1 MLTVRPTHT
10 GYDAFNIYHKRIFS
24 EENCALLFAFIE
36 ADTTKLYSLLTRY
49 TESRIDEEAM
59 QPIGTRKP
67 KKLCADIKKEM
78 ESIHPC
84 LSSNHY
90 AVLFMMLAE
99 HLNSLWHEA
108 QPESVPDMDTYAA
121 LLRHL
126 FQSLL
131 EIYAEPLPP
140 AIVPTSKEF
149 CQKYYAQLTSL
160 YTEKPVELFGLKY
173 VESVRA
179 EAERYLFWVLDQ
191 SSIRFRDLDRDTR
204 LRLYSQVFRKSAIGS
219 DLRFISHFYWQEPEE
234 YNYYEQT
241 MEARL
246 LCDIQENISVAESR
260 DCRAREDAA
269 KRHRQKMISYLAQWH
284 DDAQELTD
292 ELKTFV
298 DDEIHSAKESTV
310 PTLFEEYRVDN
321 FYQLIQL
328 QLWLLSKSE
337 PSIKRCRHCGRLFV
351 TEKLSFEYCH
361 RIADGETEPCDV
373 IGPKKAYAK
382 LLDTDSVLKTYN
394 RIYKTKYARVKRGT
408 MSEEDFSK
416 WKAEARY
423 MLDRCRNGELSEADF
438 NDWIR
443 ADVRVWGS
451 ATPAEEKPAP
461 KKLGEE

>member
-1 MLTVRPTHT
+1 MLYIRPTQT
-10 GYDAFNIYHKRIFS
+10 GYEAFNIYHRHLFT
-24 EENCALLFAFIE
+24 ENDCTLLFSFIE
-36 ADTTKLYSLLTRY
+36 ADTSKLYDLLTRY
-49 TESRIDEEAM
+49 VRRRIDTETV
-59 QPIGTRKP
+59 QPVDAATP
-67 KKLCADIKKEM
+67 KKLCSDIKKEM
-78 ESIHPC
+78 ERLHPC
-84 LSSNHY
+84 LASNHY
-90 AVLFMMLAE
+90 TILFMMLAE
-99 HLNSLWHEA
+99 HLNGLWHEV
-108 QPESVPDMDTYAA
+108 QPESIPAPSEHAA

-126 FQSLL
+126 FQPLL
-131 EIYAEPLPP
+131 EISSEPLPP

-204 LRLYSQVFRKSAIGS
+204 LRLYSQVFRKTAVSS

-234 YNYYEQT
+234 YNYYEHT

-246 LCDIQENISVAESR
+246 LRDIQENISVAESGDR
-260 DCRAREDAA
+260 RAREDAA
-269 KRHRQKMISYLAQWH
+269 RRHRQKMIGYLSQWH
-284 DDAQELTD
+284 DDAQDLTE
-292 ELKTFV
+292 ELKAFV
-298 DDEIHSAKESTV
+298 DEEIYTAKENAV

-328 QLWLLSKSE
+328 QLWLLSKSD
-337 PSIKRCRHCGRLFV
+337 PGIKRCRHCSRLFV
-351 TEKLSFEYCH
+351 AEKLSYEYCH

-373 IGPKKAYAK
+373 IGPKKAYTK

-423 MLDRCRNGELSEADF
+423 MLDRCRSGEMSEADF
-438 NDWIR
+438 DDWIR
-443 ADVRVWGS
+443 ADVRIWGS
-451 ATPAEEKPAP
+451 TNPAEEKSVP